1 MAKRTVL
8 LITAVVLALVFL
20 SLPNVASD
28 RVLGTDIAAAGLPVQ
43 QSGQGM
49 QMGMPMQDMMKMH
62 EKMMADMKT
71 EQAKLDDLVKKMNST
86 TGDARVNVM
95 AELLTE
101 IVRGHRMMGE
111 HMSNMHQHMMKMG
124 K

>member
-8 LITAVVLALVFL
+8 RITAVVLAFAFL
-20 SLPNVASD
+20 SLANLASD
-28 RVLGTDIAAAGLPVQ
+28 RGLATRAAAAGLQAQ
-43 QSGQGM
+43 QGGKGM
-49 QMGMPMQDMMKMH
+49 QGMPMQDMMKMH
-62 EKMMADMKT
+62 EKMMADMKA

-101 IVRGHRMMGE
+101 IVRGHRMMGD
-111 HMSNMHQHMMKMG
+111 HMGNMHQHMMKMG